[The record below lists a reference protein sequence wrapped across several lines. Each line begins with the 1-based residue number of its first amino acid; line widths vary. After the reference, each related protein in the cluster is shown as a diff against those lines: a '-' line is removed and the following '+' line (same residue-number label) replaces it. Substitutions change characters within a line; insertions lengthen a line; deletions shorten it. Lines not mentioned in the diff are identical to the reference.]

1 MTIEVVTTPI
11 SGTALTRA
19 AIEGVESPWFAPR
32 PKDAGGWRDRGED
45 VRTKLLTRDWTA
57 ELAPALKATGRAAAN
72 LARVQSSGFAVT
84 TGQQP
89 GLFGGPLY
97 TWWKA
102 LSAVALAAR
111 LESLTGAPVVP
122 LFWAATDDS
131 DFAEASYTIVPSADG
146 AERIDM
152 SIDAG
157 SGTPLARVPVGDL
170 EKQLARLEQSAGSA
184 ASGDILKA
192 VREAYNPAA
201 TVGGAYVD
209 LLRRLL
215 EPLGVPVL
223 DASHPIVRAT
233 AHPLLAR
240 ALENAEGIEE
250 ALSARSKDLKTAG
263 HSAQVKLVKGRT
275 LVFGETNGRRD
286 RIRLRDAKS
295 ALADMA
301 PGSLGPNVLLRP
313 VVEASIIPT
322 LAYVGGP
329 AEIAYFAQSSAV
341 AESLGAAT
349 PLVVPRWSGFVIEPR
364 IQKILERNGLT
375 VDDFRDAHMVESRI
389 ARNSLPAPFRDGM
402 TELRDAI
409 DKITGTLARSEG
421 ADLVAPSVLDGLKRG
436 MNHRVDRLERRM
448 AASVKR
454 KGNDALH
461 DARIARGFL
470 FPFGTAQE
478 RALNL
483 IPLLARNGSE
493 LFDSVLD
500 EARKHAERI
509 A

>member
-1 MTIEVVTTPI
+1 VTIGVVSTPI
-11 SGTALTRA
+11 SGTGLTRA
-19 AIEGVESPWFAPR
+19 AIEGSESPWFVSR
-32 PKDAGGWRDRGED
+32 PGDAEGWRRRGEQ
-45 VRTKLLTRDWTA
+45 VRSRLLTRDWTA
-57 ELAPALKATGRAAAN
+57 DLAPAFNASGRAAAN

-111 LESLTGAPVVP
+111 LESITGVPVVP
-122 LFWAATDDS
+122 IFWAATDDS
-131 DFAEASYTIVPSADG
+131 DFAEASYTIVPSAGG

-152 SIDAG
+152 RIDAAA
-157 SGTPLARVPVGDL
+157 GTPLARIPVGDL
-170 EKQLARLEQSAGSA
+170 EEQLTRLEQSAGSG
-184 ASGDILKA
+184 ASGDILKV
-192 VREAYNPAA
+192 VREAYSSPA
-201 TVGGAYVD
+201 TVGGAYVE

-223 DASHPIVRAT
+223 DAAHPVVRAT
-233 AHPLLAR
+233 AHPLLVR
-240 ALENAEGIEE
+240 ALERAEDIED
-250 ALSARSKDLKTAG
+250 ALVARTRDLKAAG
-263 HSAQVKLVKGRT
+263 HSAQVKLVKGRS
-275 LVFGETNGRRD
+275 LVFGEMSGRRD
-286 RIRLRDAKS
+286 RIRIRDAKS
-295 ALADMA
+295 GLADFA

-313 VVEASIIPT
+313 VAEVSIIPSI
-322 LAYVGGP
+322 AYIAGP
-329 AEIAYFAQSSAV
+329 AEIAYFAQTSAV
-341 AESLGAAT
+341 AGIVGAAT
-349 PLVVPRWSGFVIEPR
+349 PLAVPRWSGFVIEPR
-364 IQKILERNGLT
+364 IQKILERHRLT
-375 VDDFRDAHMVESRI
+375 IEDFRDPHMVESRI
-389 ARNSLPAPFRDGM
+389 ARDSLPAPFRDGM

-409 DKITGTLARSEG
+409 NKITGDLARSEG
-421 ADLVAPSVLDGLKRG
+421 ADLVAPSVLEGLKRG
-436 MNHRVDRLERRM
+436 MNHRIDRLERRM

-454 KGNDALH
+454 KGNEALH

-493 LFDSVLD
+493 LFESVLD
-500 EARKHAERI
+500 EARKHAELL